1 MSAIG
6 EMTIENGSVPGMNAA
21 VATDLARIAIDHL
34 AETNVAVAI
43 DLARNAIGRLAE
55 MTPERVANVAAG
67 MMTIETISDVGAEK
81 KTAEIGVER
90 MIVAVP
96 PLNERI
102 DERRMKR
109 DREVVPPRMARV
121 LPSHFCRPK
130 MVGETIGGE
139 MTIITGTVTTITV
152 MNDAVMNEG
161 IETIETGAAEKMS
174 GGAVDVKMNGVVV
187 GAAAAAAEVLHQ
199 DLLGTMGQVALILTD
214 RPLKAEGMTTIE
226 AAAAV
231 VDTET
236 IVIAETETEIIG
248 IGAGAS

>member
-174 GGAVDVKMNGVVV
+174 GGAVDVKMNGAVA
-187 GAAAAAAEVLHQ
+187 GAAEVLHQ
-199 DLLGTMGQVALILTD
+199 DLQGTMGQVALVLTD

-231 VDTET
+231 VVDTET
-236 IVIAETETEIIG
+236 TVIAEIETEIIG

>member
-174 GGAVDVKMNGVVV
+174 GGVVDVKMNGAVA
-187 GAAAAAAEVLHQ
+187 GAAAAEVLHQ
-199 DLLGTMGQVALILTD
+199 DLLDTMGQVALVLTD